1 MKTNIFTYSKI
12 SFLKIFKK
20 NKFFAQFFLKNFI
33 FLFIGL
39 FLGSLFGTFL
49 DFPRSLGFWDGF
61 IILSIIL
68 LCELINL
75 CVYVYKLFIFK
86 IFNYLK
92 IGFLL
97 ALFIDAFKVG
107 S

>member
-1 MKTNIFTYSKI
+1 MSFVFTKEL
-12 SFLKIFKK
+12 FLKFLRK
-20 NKFFAQFFLKNFI
+20 NQFFKTFFLNSF
-33 FLFIGL
+33 FLLFIGL
-39 FLGSLFGTFL
+39 FSGSLFGTFL

-61 IILSIIL
+61 IILFVL
-68 LCELINL
+68 LVCELINL
-75 CVYVYKLFIFK
+75 FVYVYKLGIFK
-86 IFNYLK
+86 TINYFK